1 MVNYT
6 STRKGT
12 LYKHGSYLWQ
22 AFPFFLSRPE
32 NIFFLQKTTKPQT
45 QIQES
50 DVWLFTSHTYIK
62 LGRHNDINV
71 LSSNEK
77 HRLVILENQ
86 QLALKFWFMK
96 ID

>member
-1 MVNYT
+1 MVPT
-6 STRKGT
+6 CGKPFLFFCPGRKNSFSS
-12 LYKHGSYLWQ
+12 KD
-22 AFPFFLSRPE
+22 
-32 NIFFLQKTTKPQT
+32 NKPQT

-50 DVWLFTSHTYIK
+50 DFWLFISHTYIK

>member
-12 LYKHGSYLWQ
+12 LYKHFSYLWQ
-22 AFPFFLSRPE
+22 AFPFFVPVGKY
-32 NIFFLQKTTKPQT
+32 FFSSKNNKPQT

-50 DVWLFTSHTYIK
+50 DFWLFTSHTYIK